1 MYYLVLFSMCPNIQN
16 KLRKEKLVW
25 QTVPGVCSVLAW
37 SHLFEQNVMVARACD
52 GGRHLFTLL
61 YMRNRKHGEKA
72 LGWYFPRT
80 CPTEPLSPARSHIP
94 EFLEPL
100 KIAQSTFFFYDS
112 EHTLNPNL
120 RRTHY
125 LINILYKAEA
135 FTDSGYSRGPG

>member
-1 MYYLVLFSMCPNIQN
+1 MSKYHIEQIKKGKISLADSS
-16 KLRKEKLVW
+16 
-25 QTVPGVCSVLAW
+25 GVCSVLAW

-52 GGRHLFTLL
+52 GGCHLFTLL
-61 YMRNRKHGEKA
+61 YVRSGKHGEKA

-100 KIAQSTFFFYDS
+100 KIAQPTFFYDS

-120 RRTHY
+120 RRIHY
-125 LINILYKAEA
+125 LINILYKAEV
-135 FTDSGYSRGPG
+135 FTDSSYSRGPG